1 MGDGPVDDLVQGQQ
15 EEQGQ
20 EGPQAPAHGVDALL
34 LIELCQLLLV
44 FLLIFGVLLLQLR
57 LLAGQASHTDHAA
70 LGLHL
75 EGKEYQLQDQT
86 EEDDGHTVGP
96 GDGIHPAQQGGKG

>member
-44 FLLIFGVLLLQLR
+44 FLLIFGILLLQLR
-57 LLAGQASHTDHAA
+57 LLAGQASHTDHAT

-75 EGKEYQLQDQT
+75 EGKEYQLQD
-86 EEDDGHTVGP
+86 
-96 GDGIHPAQQGGKG
+96 